1 MIPGMNLNSRQMK
14 QMMKKMGME
23 QETLDAEQV
32 IIKLADK
39 EIIFNNPE
47 VAEVNMMGQNTFQI
61 TGDYEIRDRETT
73 PDIEEEDITT
83 VMEQTHSSREEA
95 IEAINDANGDLA
107 EAILSLQ
114 STADDIGEE

>member
-1 MIPGMNLNSRQMK
+1 MNLNSRQMK